1 MSISRKKGLNMTI
14 IKKRTYNSTSRK
26 MQAKETQERII
37 SSAQTLFEAK
47 GFEKVTIEEIAQ
59 AALVSVPT
67 IYGLFQSKI
76 GILRT
81 LTDKAL
87 AHEDFEELVRT
98 VDREKSPAKRLAL
111 SAKIARQIYDAER
124 TQIGIFHD
132 ASILDAEL
140 KKLEHE
146 REKRR
151 YQRQERTFK
160 EMAQTTQLAKGLT
173 LEKAHDILW
182 ALTGRDLYRLL
193 VIEQGWS
200 SNDYELWLADALKK
214 LLLQNKDSAT

>member
-1 MSISRKKGLNMTI
+1 MPK
-14 IKKRTYNSTSRK
+14 IKKRAYNSASRK
-26 MQAKETQERII
+26 IQAQETKKRII
-37 SSAQTLFEAK
+37 TSTRMLFESK

-59 AALVSVPT
+59 AAQVSAPT
-67 IYGLFQSKI
+67 IYALFQSKM
-76 GILRT
+76 GILKAF
-81 LTDKAL
+81 TDEAL
-87 AHEDFEELVRT
+87 SHDVFETLVRN
-98 VDREKSPAKRLAL
+98 VDKEESPAKRLAL
-111 SAKIARQIYDAER
+111 SATIARQIYDAER
-124 TQIGIFHD
+124 KQMGIFHD

-173 LEKAHDILW
+173 VEKAHDILW

-200 SNDYELWLADALKK
+200 SDEYELWLAHALEK
-214 LLLQNKDSAT
+214 LLLQDKDSAT

>member
-1 MSISRKKGLNMTI
+1 MAQIRK
-14 IKKRTYNSTSRK
+14 RSYNSASRK
-26 MQAKETQERII
+26 MQAKETKQRII
-37 SSAQTLFEAK
+37 SAARKLFEAK

-67 IYGLFQSKI
+67 IYALFQSKI
-76 GILRT
+76 GILRS

-87 AHEDFEELVRT
+87 AHEDFEVLVRT
-98 VDREKSPAKRLAL
+98 VDKEKSPSKRLAL
-111 SAKIARQIYDAER
+111 SAKIARQLYDAER
-124 TQIGIFHD
+124 EQMGIFHG

-151 YQRQERTFK
+151 YLRQERTFK

-200 SNDYELWLADALKK
+200 SSDYECWLAETLAK
-214 LLLQNKDSAT
+214 LLIQDQNTAI